1 MCTFHKKDA
10 GLLIVLTG
18 FGGKRFNP
26 QPLSVA
32 TILGRLQFN
41 ENPF

>member
-1 MCTFHKKDA
+1 MCSVRKDA

-26 QPLSVA
+26 QTLSVA
-32 TILGRLQFN
+32 TILGRLQIN
-41 ENPF
+41 QNPF